1 MHESHIQVSHNTRHN
16 FIRILAL
23 DLGKF
28 NSKASRFLI
37 LV

>member
-1 MHESHIQVSHNTRHN
+1 MHESHIQVAHNTRHS
-16 FIRILAL
+16 FTCILAL